1 MNDKAFVVIPDLF
14 GEMLEKFLERLKK
27 KKIVK
32 SFSVNERER
41 VAMIAFTENAE
52 IPETKEDLITKGIFK
67 NAEAILK
74 DLGYDDV
81 HLKTITLPVFSTQ
94 EDNGNVIVNY

>member
-1 MNDKAFVVIPDLF
+1 MNDKAFVVVPDLF
-14 GEMLEKFLERLKK
+14 GKMLEKFLNRLKE

-32 SFSVNERER
+32 NFNINKNER
-41 VAMIAFTENAE
+41 VAMVSFTEDAE
-52 IPETKEDLITKGIFK
+52 IPESKEDLITKGIFK

-74 DLGYDDV
+74 DLGYNDV

-94 EDNGNVIVNY
+94 EDKGNVIVNY